1 MRIFV
6 ITILLLIIPFSVSA
20 NSLIEY
26 AEQYNLEK
34 LIDYDLE
41 IFDNFSLEEIQTNI
55 LNGKGFDTVNIVKK
69 LLLMFTAEFN
79 AYLKMFFMLIVCGF
93 IMGLGVGNELAGNKN
108 KEVAKCVC
116 YCIFAGLLCSLYNDI
131 TKPVWEYMEY
141 ISTTAKALFSVLIGI
156 TYAKGEAITGLLM
169 NSSVMVM
176 INLFLEIFEKIL
188 LPLITSSA
196 IVSIADNFS
205 GRIKITALAT
215 NLRGVVKWILGFI
228 LSITTGILGIYS
240 MAGSG
245 IDLTIR
251 KAAKMA
257 VGTALP
263 VVGGVV
269 AESMETIGAVLK
281 GVSSVVGVSGI
292 VIVVLYGA
300 VPLVKL
306 LALRWGLKMCIVILE
321 PVSPPEIIKAS
332 EGICECVTYIFAVFA
347 SGLLLI
353 LGCVGVLMMTGNYI

>member
-1 MRIFV
+1 MRI
-6 ITILLLIIPFSVSA
+6 ITGIGA
-20 NSLIEY
+20 G
-26 AEQYNLEK
+26 
-34 LIDYDLE
+34 
-41 IFDNFSLEEIQTNI
+41 
-55 LNGKGFDTVNIVKK
+55 GKN
-69 LLLMFTAEFN
+69 
-79 AYLKMFFMLIVCGF
+79 
-93 IMGLGVGNELAGNKN
+93 NEATKWI
-108 KEVAKCVC
+108 C

-141 ISTTAKALFSVLIGI
+141 ISVTAKALFSVLIGI
-156 TYAKGEAITGLLM
+156 TYAKGGAVTGLLM

-196 IVSIADNFS
+196 IVSVADNFS

-215 NLRGVVKWILGFI
+215 NLRSVVKWILGFI
-228 LSITTGILGIYS
+228 LSITTGVLGVYS
-240 MAGSG
+240 LAGSG

-251 KAAKMA
+251 KATKMA

-263 VVGGVV
+263 VVGGVM

-321 PVSPPEIIKAS
+321 PVSPVEIIKVS
-332 EGICECVTYIFAVFA
+332 EGICECITYIFAVFS
-347 SGLLLI
+347 SGLLLVC
-353 LGCVGVLMMTGNYI
+353 GCVGVLMITGNYI

>member
-1 MRIFV
+1 MRIFI
-6 ITILLLIIPFSVSA
+6 ITVLLLTVPFSVVA
-20 NSLIEY
+20 NPLIEY

-41 IFDNFSLEEIQTNI
+41 IFEDFSLKEIQKSI
-55 LNGKGFDTVNIVKK
+55 LSGEGFDTANIIKK
-69 LLLMFTAEFN
+69 LFLMFTAEFGS
-79 AYLKMFFMLIVCGF
+79 YLKIFLMIIVCGF
-93 IMGLGVGNELAGNKN
+93 ITGIGTGGKNNEATKWI
-108 KEVAKCVC
+108 C

-141 ISTTAKALFSVLIGI
+141 ISVTAKALFSVLIGI
-156 TYAKGEAITGLLM
+156 TYAKGGAVTGLLM

-196 IVSIADNFS
+196 IVSVADNFS

-215 NLRGVVKWILGFI
+215 NLRSVVKWILGFI
-228 LSITTGILGIYS
+228 LSITTGVLGVYS
-240 MAGSG
+240 LAGSG

-251 KAAKMA
+251 KATKMA

-263 VVGGVV
+263 VVGGVM

-321 PVSPPEIIKAS
+321 PVSPREIIKVS
-332 EGICECVTYIFAVFA
+332 EGICECITYIFAVFS
-347 SGLLLI
+347 SGLLLVC
-353 LGCVGVLMMTGNYI
+353 GCVGVLMITGNYI